1 MKDSI
6 ITLIED
12 NIVNVKLIEGLA
24 KLGID
29 ASAYYFNTPSVVFK
43 LVGIE
48 DSKEIEEIYK
58 IYFEWLKNGET
69 IDISESRSE
78 LRKYAEQV
86 YLDLFSFYSKK

>member
-6 ITLIED
+6 LTLIED
-12 NIVNVKLIEGLA
+12 NIVNVKLIEGLS

-29 ASAYYFNTPSVVFK
+29 ASSYYFNTPSVVFK

-48 DSKEIEEIYK
+48 DSKEVEELYE
-58 IYFEWLKNGET
+58 IYFEWLRKGES
-69 IDISESRSE
+69 IDISESRTE

-86 YLDLFSFYSKK
+86 YLDLDNYVG